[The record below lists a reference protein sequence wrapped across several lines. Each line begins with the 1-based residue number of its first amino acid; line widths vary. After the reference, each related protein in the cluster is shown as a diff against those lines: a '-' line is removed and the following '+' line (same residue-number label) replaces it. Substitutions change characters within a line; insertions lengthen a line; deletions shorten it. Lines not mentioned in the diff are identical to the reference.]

1 MGYTDNMMINEKGN
15 DMNYLA
21 ALPTDAL
28 ELDLAT
34 ARSDYQFYTHIF
46 PDEGAA
52 RRAAYLASE
61 LEGELKRR
69 EKNGAV
75 DH

>member
-1 MGYTDNMMINEKGN
+1 MMINEKGN

-21 ALPTDAL
+21 ALPTADL